1 MSDQK
6 RQLEFEIARIEN
18 NLMRM
23 RLEDVFD
30 QKVRLED
37 LKNQLKLLNDGNLK
51 ETTQQAQYLKG

>member
-30 QKVRLED
+30 QKVD
-37 LKNQLKLLNDGNLK
+37 LRI
-51 ETTQQAQYLKG
+51 

>member
-30 QKVRLED
+30 HSFYVRFVDETFERIG
-37 LKNQLKLLNDGNLK
+37 LN
-51 ETTQQAQYLKG
+51 